1 MAKKSK
7 HSSDNNEQQQIR
19 TTRKE
24 ALRSRKASDE
34 KKKFLMGVYAVVGL
48 IAFIL
53 LVAIVN
59 EFFIAP
65 NRTVVTVADESISL
79 SEWQDRVG
87 YERTQRITYL
97 EDLYEQTDGNVATI
111 QQFAGQYINELA
123 DASTLGENILE
134 QMAFETAAC
143 QELSTVPSD
152 ADITAEIE
160 ASFNYGADI
169 ENSISKEEFD
179 TQFAELMANL
189 SEYGVSEETYRKVI
203 NSRLCQN
210 RLVEQLAENSDIET
224 EAEQANALFIIFNT
238 EEDAKETA
246 SNIADSSFMT
256 VWSALDAVAQAAA
269 EAEEPAAD
277 APAPTTLAAE
287 LTWRTKADYEAVL
300 GEETTD
306 LIFTMPINEASEIV
320 VDDSNPEASRY
331 YIILVN
337 GREVRDLPENV
348 VLEAQQ
354 RLLVEHV
361 NAYLETNKV
370 ESNFWRGRI
379 PSQPLLDPKFSVQV
393 QPETV
398 PQQPVQ
404 PVETKSTE

>member
-7 HSSDNNEQQQIR
+7 HSSDNEQQQIR
-19 TTRKE
+19 IARKE
-24 ALRSRKASDE
+24 ALRSQKANAE
-34 KKKFLMGVYAVVGL
+34 KKKFLRGVYAVVGL

-65 NRTVVTVADESISL
+65 NRAVVTVADESISL
-79 SEWQDRVG
+79 AEWQDRVG
-87 YERTQRITYL
+87 YERVQRVTYL

-111 QQFAGQYINELA
+111 RQFAGQYINELA
-123 DASTLGENILE
+123 DASTLGENILD

-203 NSRLCQN
+203 KSRLCQT
-210 RLVEQLAENSDIET
+210 RLMEQLAENSDIET

-238 EEDAKETA
+238 EEDAEETA

-277 APAPTTLAAE
+277 APAPTALAAE
-287 LTWRTKADYEAVL
+287 LTWRTKADYESVL

-306 LIFTMPINEASEIV
+306 LIFTMPLNEASGIV
-320 VDDSNPEASRY
+320 VDDSDPEAPRY
-331 YIILVN
+331 YIILVD

-348 VLEAQQ
+348 VREARQ
-354 RLLVEHV
+354 RLLIEHV
-361 NAYLETNKV
+361 NAYLETNKE
-370 ESNFWRGRI
+370 ESNFWRNRI
-379 PSQPLLDPKFSVQV
+379 PSQPLLDPKFSVEI
-393 QPETV
+393 PPTDV
-398 PQQPVQ
+398 PQQPAQ
-404 PVETKSTE
+404 PVETESTE